1 MRQKSNFSNTL
12 IMWYL
17 NNLRDLP
24 WRKTSNPFYIWLSEI
39 ILQQTRIAQ
48 GTSYYEKFIAEFD
61 DIFALAEADEK
72 HILKLWQGLGYYSRA
87 RNLHSTA
94 KIIASDYNGKFPNT
108 YEELIK
114 LKGIGDYTASAITS
128 IAFNKPHAVV
138 DGNVYR
144 VLSRIFGIKTPI
156 NEGKGPAE
164 FKLLAQELLD
174 LDDPGTHNQA
184 LMEFGALVCLPK
196 NPKCQTCVFNN
207 SCYALEQNQIE
218 LLPVKIK
225 KLKIRKRYFNYLVVD
240 YGGDSTLIKQRTNKD
255 IWQNLYEFPLHETK
269 DDLFDQ
275 SEFEKF
281 IDDELSIKGSFKLKK
296 YNHNPII
303 HKLTHQTLYASFW
316 IVQPDEKIAN
326 LSKWKDLKEHALP
339 VLLQNFVDKYHSPN

>member
-94 KIIASDYNGKFPNT
+94 KIIASDYNGKFPDT

-114 LKGIGDYTASAITS
+114 LKGIGDYTASAISS

-144 VLSRIFGIKTPI
+144 VLSRYFGVNTPRTQ
-156 NEGKGPAE
+156 
-164 FKLLAQELLD
+164 LQELR
-174 LDDPGTHNQA
+174 
-184 LMEFGALVCLPK
+184 
-196 NPKCQTCVFNN
+196 
-207 SCYALEQNQIE
+207 S
-218 LLPVKIK
+218 
-225 KLKIRKRYFNYLVVD
+225 LKH
-240 YGGDSTLIKQRTNKD
+240 
-255 IWQNLYEFPLHETK
+255 LHK
-269 DDLFDQ
+269 
-275 SEFEKF
+275 
-281 IDDELSIKGSFKLKK
+281 
-296 YNHNPII
+296 
-303 HKLTHQTLYASFW
+303 
-316 IVQPDEKIAN
+316 
-326 LSKWKDLKEHALP
+326 
-339 VLLQNFVDKYHSPN
+339 HS